1 MDHGQALA
9 TNASERYLLGEMS
22 EPEKFDFEGH
32 YFGCEACAED
42 VRTGVLL
49 ARGIKAVCAMDE
61 KAEKAERSA
70 VRPVRD
76 KPGRTLGWF
85 DWLTPAAFAPSAAA
99 VAFALV
105 AGYQAFL
112 VIPGLRTT
120 LAPQAMAGVV
130 LHAAARGE
138 EPEIEVDKTTGVSIL
153 AMDVTTGDPGQP
165 IDWELKPPEGSAAVR
180 SSTKVPAAGAQLE
193 LFVANAT
200 LHEHPGAWTLTLR
213 TQQGAEVASYPF
225 RIKIK

>member
-22 EPEKFDFEGH
+22 EPEKYDFEGH

-42 VRTGVLL
+42 VRSGVLL

-61 KAEKAERSA
+61 KAMKSA
-70 VRPVRD
+70 ARPVRD
-76 KPGRTLGWF
+76 TPRRTFGWF

-99 VAFALV
+99 VAFAVV

-112 VIPGLRTT
+112 VIPGLRMN

-165 IDWELKPPEGSAAVR
+165 IAWELTPPEGSAVVR

-200 LHEHPGAWTLTLR
+200 LHEHPGAWTLRLR
-213 TQQGAEVASYPF
+213 TLQGAEVASYPF

>member
-9 TNASERYLLGEMS
+9 TKASERYLLGEMS

-49 ARGIKAVCAMDE
+49 ARGIKSVCAMDE
-61 KAEKAERSA
+61 KAEKSKG
-70 VRPVRD
+70 RPVADTPR
-76 KPGRTLGWF
+76 RRFGWF
-85 DWLTPAAFAPSAAA
+85 DWLAPAAFAPSAVA
-99 VAFALV
+99 VALAVV

-112 VIPGLRTT
+112 VIPGLRMT

-138 EPEIEVDKTTGVSIL
+138 EPEIKVDKTTGVSIL
-153 AMDVTTGDPGQP
+153 TMDVTRGDPGQP
-165 IDWELKPPEGSAAVR
+165 IAWELTPPDGSAAVR
-180 SSTKVPAAGAQLE
+180 SSTNVPAAGAQLE

-200 LHEHPGAWTLTLR
+200 LHQHPGAWTLTLR
-213 TQQGAEVASYPF
+213 TLQGAEVASYPF